1 MSTETL
7 TKENSNTL
15 NRSNLDSTEQKKN
28 SLDSKISNLDLNKIQ
43 YQKIKKKEPK
53 ICINTLQQKLR
64 QKEVKEKFENRILYG
79 LFISAV
85 AVLFY
90 VST

>member
-1 MSTETL
+1 MSVETL
-7 TKENSNTL
+7 IKKNSNTL
-15 NRSNLDSTEQKKN
+15 NRSNLDSNEQKIN

-43 YQKIKKKEPK
+43 NQKIKKKEPK

>member
-1 MSTETL
+1 MSVETL
-7 TKENSNTL
+7 IKKNSNTL
-15 NRSNLDSTEQKKN
+15 NRSNLDSNEQKIN

-43 YQKIKKKEPK
+43 NQKIKKKEPK

-79 LFISAV
+79 LCISAV